1 MCGVRLGTKKF
12 CNLAPP
18 GGAEFYEAVLGR
30 KVRLVIWGPAS
41 RGEPKEKKKRKT
53 RERQKR
59 RTAVGEPVDSCHN
72 SPRQP
77 SPKECIQHRKVSTAT
92 DSRSADKFYFIFYP
106 THPLHYLFL
115 SAYRIVTPQQ
125 GRPKGKNI
133 RGTEVEGRGQLRNDS
148 CQLPRRRGRA
158 DVSDPVV
165 RHPPER
171 GTNPLPRTKDPTAR
185 MDLPG
190 A

>member
-1 MCGVRLGTKKF
+1 MARLSRPK
-12 CNLAPP
+12 CDR
-18 GGAEFYEAVLGR
+18 AVLLGCE
-30 KVRLVIWGPAS
+30 S
-41 RGEPKEKKKRKT
+41 
-53 RERQKR
+53 
-59 RTAVGEPVDSCHN
+59 VDSCQN
-72 SPRQP
+72 LPRQP
-77 SPKECIQHRKVSTAT
+77 SPKECIQHGKVSTAT
-92 DSRSADKFYFIFYP
+92 DSRSADNFYFIFIPPIHY
-106 THPLHYLFL
+106 TTYFYLLTGQSHP
-115 SAYRIVTPQQ
+115 SRG
-125 GRPKGKNI
+125 GRKAK
-133 RGTEVEGRGQLRNDS
+133 TFEGPRSRAGGQLRNDS